1 MNLSFPIF
9 LAVGITRA
17 AAKIGNYDAVDNQ
30 HNTIDEICAQANLP
44 EYSKVAKLCKE
55 LGSNGLNMGMD
66 ETVFLRDGAP
76 DKLASQKGPSFN
88 MREILEAEDIEAAYN
103 NIEAGNMMQTE
114 RKLVVDYG
122 WCSSNAGFLA
132 GISDDSSNY
141 CDPSQDCDS
150 SVGCGTTLSSCCIT
164 HDQCLNSGEG
174 SISGSAWNPLTRC
187 SEVNCKGST
196 CDTRLSSC
204 AWNVSCCSFS
214 FWSGYT
220 CDATC
225 VTVSTTISGTFGTGS
240 SWSPQ
245 SGYNIGG
252 DDADSICLQ

>member
-55 LGSNGLNMGMD
+55 LGSKGLDIGMD
-66 ETVFLRDGAP
+66 DAVALSDGTP
-76 DKLASQKGPSFN
+76 DKLVGHEGSSFS
-88 MREILEAEDIEAAYN
+88 MREILEAEDAEAAYN
-103 NIEAGNMMQTE
+103 NIVAEDTKQTE

-122 WCSSNAGFLA
+122 WCSSNAGFVT

-141 CDPSQDCDS
+141 CDPSMSCDS
-150 SVGCGTTLSSCCIT
+150 FAGCGSSLSSCCIT
-164 HDQCLNSGEG
+164 HDRCLQGPG
-174 SISGSAWNPLTRC
+174 SGSTSRC
-187 SEVNCKGST
+187 TEVNCKGST